1 MKSLERNVLKV
12 TVRNFLSTIWTMQK
26 YFQAWVYIKFDVDQ
40 TRAMQMNAGEC
51 RGFFIVF
58 LAQLNCQ

>member
-40 TRAMQMNAGEC
+40 TRAMQMNAGEY